1 MHQVKPVIKL
11 LKQTLV
17 GTGVVLVT
25 AVSLFIFAS
34 PVEDFVHSMLESNG
48 TETPTSKAQS
58 NLR

>member
-34 PVEDFVHSMLESNG
+34 PVEDFVHSKFESNG